1 MDLKRWFQG
10 KSEYLQFIPLVLC
23 FFLENKIYR
32 HYYFGLLQKLMAH
45 SLTAALIVY
54 TGLLVHNRTNK
65 WEHPDLK
72 QESVEL
78 ASMLGFLIYA
88 GAGASMLVT
97 TVWVKFW
104 QGKTWDN
111 VAVRC
116 GLILAKVA
124 MLIDPTSGPLIYFC
138 LVLQI
143 YNFALIVNKRY
154 DSKPGVTL
162 PIQIMFA
169 VLTMQMYFLRSSHR
183 ERFSTVRIAR
193 VCPGET
199 NCEDHLHNALLV
211 ADFAYPYLIGHL
223 CLPLIV
229 KARVQYTYAR

>member
-1 MDLKRWFQG
+1 
-10 KSEYLQFIPLVLC
+10 
-23 FFLENKIYR
+23 
-32 HYYFGLLQKLMAH
+32 MAH
-45 SLTAALIVY
+45 SMTVALIIY
-54 TGLLVHNRTNK
+54 TNMVLSNRNTEWKN
-65 WEHPDLK
+65 
-72 QESVEL
+72 ESIKKESYEL
-78 ASMLGFLIYA
+78 AAMLGTVIYVGAA
-88 GAGASMLVT
+88 GCMLAT
-97 TVWVKFW
+97 TVWVKFL

-124 MLIDPTSGPLIYFC
+124 MLIDPATGPLLYFC
-138 LVLQI
+138 LILQI

-154 DSKPGVTL
+154 DSKPGATL

-193 VCPGET
+193 VCPGDQ
-199 NCEDHLHNALLV
+199 NCHEEFHNALLV
-211 ADFAYPYLIGHL
+211 ADMVYPYLIGHL

-229 KARVQYTYAR
+229 KARVQYAYAFQKRGQEESESEEEDSRPQPSSGN